1 MIDWINVKVRTTDR
15 SLPTRWTV
23 ARATLPR
30 DRFDVHGFNSDL
42 VYVAHKLLIADR
54 ANVKMCATNVK
65 NGF

>member
-1 MIDWINVKVRTTDR
+1 MLSVG
-15 SLPTRWTV
+15 
-23 ARATLPR
+23 
-30 DRFDVHGFNSDL
+30 FDVHGFNSDL